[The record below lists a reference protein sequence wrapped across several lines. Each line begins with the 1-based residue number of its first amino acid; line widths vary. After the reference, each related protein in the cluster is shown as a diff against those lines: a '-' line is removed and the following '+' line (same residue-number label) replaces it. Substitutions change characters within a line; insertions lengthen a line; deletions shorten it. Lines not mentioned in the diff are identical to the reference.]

1 MSRKAAAAA
10 RAAKTAEAMKA
21 GRLPLPK
28 ASSKGPAATDT
39 NICKKKRKEEG
50 KRAKTSR
57 TGP

>member
-1 MSRKAAAAA
+1 MSTKAATAA

-39 NICKKKRKEEG
+39 NICRPEE
-50 KRAKTSR
+50 RAAKQ
-57 TGP
+57 